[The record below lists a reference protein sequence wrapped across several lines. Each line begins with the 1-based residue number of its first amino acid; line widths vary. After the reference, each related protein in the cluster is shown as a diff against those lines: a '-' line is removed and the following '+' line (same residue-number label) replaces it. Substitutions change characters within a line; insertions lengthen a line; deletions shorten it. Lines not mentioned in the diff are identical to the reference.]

1 MQSVLILPK
10 PQLGYIFN
18 TLVVPLN
25 QVQKSVP
32 TGRLQLQIPDGV
44 DLVGLLKTQ
53 GVSYLFDPQ
62 EGLLLC
68 LNSDGYSYL
77 PHRFTFRTCIL
88 E

>member
-10 PQLGYIFN
+10 PQLCYIFN
-18 TLVVPLN
+18 TVVVPLN

-32 TGRLQLQIPDGV
+32 TGRLQIPDGA
-44 DLVGLLKTQ
+44 DLAGLLMTQ
-53 GVSYLFDPQ
+53 GVSYLFVPQ